1 MEDKKVMP
9 FEKGLEHGL
18 DFLAEGYK
26 YILNRRI
33 SLQSDIFETRLLGQK
48 AICMGGEEAASL
60 FYDTDKFKRDGAMP
74 NRVQQTLVGKGGVQ
88 SLDGFE
94 HTQRKQLFMSL
105 MSKEN
110 LERMDK
116 EMEYQLEKAVEKWK
130 EQSEIILYDEAKEL
144 LVKAACAWAGVPLQQ
159 EEIKRRTEQITSMFE
174 SPMAFGPSHWRGR
187 NGRNLAEKWI
197 RDLIR
202 QVRNSE
208 IQAEEHTAL
217 YTFSQHKD
225 AKGEFLPVK
234 VAAVE
239 ILNIIRPISAISIY
253 ISFIALTL
261 HQYPELKEKIKT
273 RNSQYY
279 QYFVQEVRRFYPFFP
294 IQGAIVKKD
303 FTWKG
308 YEFKKGTL
316 TILDLYGTNHD
327 PKLWENPSLFQPERF
342 ENWKGSPFSFI
353 PQGGGDYFSG
363 HRCAGEWITIRIMK
377 IFLNYF
383 VNELKFEVPP
393 QDFSYRFNRM
403 PTLPVDGFIMKN
415 IQ

>member
-116 EMEYQLEKAVEKWK
+116 EIEYQLEKAVEKWK

>member
-60 FYDTDKFKRDGAMP
+60 FYDADKFKRDGAMP

-88 SLDGFE
+88 GLDGFE

-116 EMEYQLEKAVEKWK
+116 EIEYQLEKAVEKWK

-202 QVRNSE
+202 QVRNGE
-208 IQAEEHTAL
+208 IQVEEHTAL

-234 VAAVE
+234 IAAVE

-273 RNSQYY
+273 RNSQYC

-303 FTWKG
+303 FNWKG

-342 ENWKGSPFSFI
+342 ENWKESPFSFI
-353 PQGGGDYFSG
+353 PQGGGDYLSG

>member
-88 SLDGFE
+88 GLDGFE

-116 EMEYQLEKAVEKWK
+116 EIEYQLEKAVEKWK

-202 QVRNSE
+202 QVRNGE
-208 IQAEEHTAL
+208 IQVEEHTAL

-234 VAAVE
+234 IAAVE

-273 RNSQYY
+273 RNSQYC

-303 FTWKG
+303 FNWKG

-342 ENWKGSPFSFI
+342 ENWKESPFSFI
-353 PQGGGDYFSG
+353 PQGGGDYLSG

>member
-353 PQGGGDYFSG
+353 PQGGGDYLSG

>member
-116 EMEYQLEKAVEKWK
+116 EIEYQLEKAVEKWK

-353 PQGGGDYFSG
+353 PQGGGDYLSG

-403 PTLPVDGFIMKN
+403 PTLPVDRFIMKN

>member
-60 FYDTDKFKRDGAMP
+60 FYDADKFKRDGAMP

-88 SLDGFE
+88 GLDGFE

-116 EMEYQLEKAVEKWK
+116 EIEYQLEKAVEKWK

-202 QVRNSE
+202 QVRNGE
-208 IQAEEHTAL
+208 IQVEEHTAL

-234 VAAVE
+234 IAAVE

-273 RNSQYY
+273 RNSQYC

-342 ENWKGSPFSFI
+342 ENWKESPFSFI
-353 PQGGGDYFSG
+353 PQGGGDYLSG

>member
-116 EMEYQLEKAVEKWK
+116 EIEYQLEKAVEKWK

-202 QVRNSE
+202 QVRNSAIKE
-208 IQAEEHTAL
+208 I
-217 YTFSQHKD
+217 
-225 AKGEFLPVK
+225 
-234 VAAVE
+234 
-239 ILNIIRPISAISIY
+239 
-253 ISFIALTL
+253 
-261 HQYPELKEKIKT
+261 
-273 RNSQYY
+273 
-279 QYFVQEVRRFYPFFP
+279 
-294 IQGAIVKKD
+294 
-303 FTWKG
+303 
-308 YEFKKGTL
+308 
-316 TILDLYGTNHD
+316 
-327 PKLWENPSLFQPERF
+327 
-342 ENWKGSPFSFI
+342 
-353 PQGGGDYFSG
+353 
-363 HRCAGEWITIRIMK
+363 
-377 IFLNYF
+377 
-383 VNELKFEVPP
+383 
-393 QDFSYRFNRM
+393 
-403 PTLPVDGFIMKN
+403 
-415 IQ
+415 